1 MSTLLGGLG
10 PPQLEAL
17 ADALERRRLPAFS
30 VSSLGPL
37 VGVQANSGAVG
48 ELEERRRMVGDTT
61 LAAVLRAVAA
71 ERRATTLQADR
82 RLELVWTGPERVGAG
97 TRDTAVVVREL
108 FQQAER
114 DVLVSGYA
122 VFGGRAIFTPL
133 AERKRQRPSLRVRLF
148 LNIQRREHDIRPE
161 HEIVAEFGRRFLEN
175 DWPKA
180 QPPELYYDARGLAS
194 QTERRGVLHA
204 KCVVVDDRRA
214 LVTSANLTE
223 AAQSRNI
230 EAGVLLED
238 PRFSTGL
245 RLQFDTLVE
254 DGGLQ
259 KVLW

>member
-1 MSTLLGGLG
+1 MSPLLSGLG

-17 ADALERRRLPAFS
+17 ADALERGRLAILS
-30 VSSLGPL
+30 LSSLAPL
-37 VGVQANSGAVG
+37 VGDQANSGALE
-48 ELEERRRMVGDTT
+48 ELEERRRKVGDSV
-61 LAAVLRAVAA
+61 LAGVLRGVAA
-71 ERRATTLQADR
+71 ERRAATLEADR
-82 RLELVWTGPERVGAG
+82 RLELVWTGPERAGAG

-133 AERKRQRPSLRVRLF
+133 TERKRERPSLRVRLF

-175 DWPKA
+175 DWPQA
-180 QPPELYYDARGLAS
+180 QPPEVYYDPRGLGS
-194 QTERRGVLHA
+194 QPEQRGVLHA

-238 PRFSTGL
+238 PGFSTGL

-254 DGGLQ
+254 AGGLQ
-259 KVLW
+259 RVRW